1 MRVWCRAICVIPRFS
16 AHESTVHSRPSTF
29 SAEPG
34 AFSPSRSSVLAKIR
48 VSDSATPK
56 NVAVFH
62 RDKRVVVDDDRYT
75 FTLDLMNFSE
85 VLELHEYEINVR
97 RYEVFETLTQPDP

>member
-1 MRVWCRAICVIPRFS
+1 MRVWCRAIWVIPRFS

-34 AFSPSRSSVLAKIR
+34 AFSPSRSSVLAKI
-48 VSDSATPK
+48 SNAQ

-62 RDKRVVVDDDRYT
+62 RDKRVVVDNDRYT
-75 FTLDLMNFSE
+75 FTLDFMNFSE

-97 RYEVFETLTQPDP
+97 RYEVFEALTQPDP

>member
-1 MRVWCRAICVIPRFS
+1 MSQQYTLGRPHSVRSPELFHPPDLRFWQNK
-16 AHESTVHSRPSTF
+16 
-29 SAEPG
+29 
-34 AFSPSRSSVLAKIR
+34 SVGLSNAQ
-48 VSDSATPK
+48 

-75 FTLDLMNFSE
+75 FTLDFMNFSE